1 MLATNPKQVGHVSPY
16 STFGELF
23 LSFVQQT
30 CQNNARTIE
39 ISSISPVHSMHGWA
53 IPEDDFLWEYLKIGY
68 AVFLKT
74 NIPYYPSEKKRNVS
88 RMLVLQLQL
97 QAE

>member
-30 CQNNARTIE
+30 CQNNARRIE
-39 ISSISPVHSMHGWA
+39 ISSISPVHSMHGWV
-53 IPEDDFLWEYLKIGY
+53 IPEDDFCGSI
-68 AVFLKT
+68 
-74 NIPYYPSEKKRNVS
+74 
-88 RMLVLQLQL
+88 
-97 QAE
+97 